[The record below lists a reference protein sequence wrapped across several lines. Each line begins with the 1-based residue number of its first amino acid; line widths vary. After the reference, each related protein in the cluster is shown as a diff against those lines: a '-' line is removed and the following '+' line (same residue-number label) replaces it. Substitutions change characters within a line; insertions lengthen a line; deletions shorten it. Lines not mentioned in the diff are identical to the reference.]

1 MILRFL
7 ERNKR
12 ITADLLFI
20 YFISSKIC
28 KGNREG
34 TKIPLKKKKNND
46 NRYTAA
52 RLFFLRGV
60 KTLEKI
66 CVYTNL

>member
-7 ERNKR
+7 ERIKR
-12 ITADLLFI
+12 FTADLLVI
-20 YFISSKIC
+20 YFIFSKVC
-28 KGNREG
+28 KGDRGE
-34 TKIPLKKKKNND
+34 TKIPLKKKKNNG

-52 RLFFLRGV
+52 RLFFLRPK
-60 KTLEKI
+60 KTLEII